1 MTSSGGAAPVVSM
14 TVVWALPM
22 TGQSTDAA
30 SIPPSTCFFMLNLL
44 KPSGELLTTPA
55 ALEMFRR
62 PAFTSADVQRVH
74 SQCGLRLWP
83 ICTAQRSKEPPG
95 TARYG
100 TKQQND
106 ARPGLNARLSQE
118 RRRACWRLQPGWWL
132 TLTIGG
138 DHERLEIHCK
148 RTTRP
153 GCAVVGGR
161 SVRRAGAAVCVPPH
175 GRRLGEFRAQY
186 SACNHYQTCL
196 LARVVERSGQYI
208 AFDAQR
214 SDRRIGH
221 HREKAWR
228 AGWPS
233 ALCGGAR
240 TTRLAIL
247 KRAIRQEDA
256 PCWRAQIGRAS
267 CRERV

>member
-1 MTSSGGAAPVVSM
+1 MTRMTRRVRGSTITRRSLTTANPNCSWRGMVRSSTVPGSAKPTVTSLSRRTDGTLSRCTYVITSSGGAAPVVSM

-30 SIPPSTCFFMLNLL
+30 SIPPRTCFFMLNLR

-138 DHERLEIHCK
+138 DHERLEIHCEC
-148 RTTRP
+148 TTRP

-175 GRRLGEFRAQY
+175 G
-186 SACNHYQTCL
+186 
-196 LARVVERSGQYI
+196 
-208 AFDAQR
+208 
-214 SDRRIGH
+214 
-221 HREKAWR
+221 
-228 AGWPS
+228 
-233 ALCGGAR
+233 
-240 TTRLAIL
+240 
-247 KRAIRQEDA
+247 
-256 PCWRAQIGRAS
+256 
-267 CRERV
+267 

>member
-1 MTSSGGAAPVVSM
+1 
-14 TVVWALPM
+14 
-22 TGQSTDAA
+22 
-30 SIPPSTCFFMLNLL
+30 
-44 KPSGELLTTPA
+44 
-55 ALEMFRR
+55 MFRR

-132 TLTIGG
+132 TVTIGG
-138 DHERLEIHCK
+138 DHERLEIHCEC
-148 RTTRP
+148 TTRP

-175 GRRLGEFRAQY
+175 GRRLGEFRAQS
-186 SACNHYQTCL
+186 SACNHYQACL

-247 KRAIRQEDA
+247 QRGNSPGRRTVLANSRGCHARPMTIRLITRGGFCSSGIA
-256 PCWRAQIGRAS
+256 GKPAAARPRIVPIWIH
-267 CRERV
+267 